1 MFRKFSS
8 DLKDMIK
15 NDFNL
20 MFIPKMDIWGGQE
33 TIRLKYAFDNARE
46 YTCSKIEHS
55 MESFDPEYYIK
66 CTKSSKAVIIEIK
79 DLGSFIF
86 TDHPHSDLF
95 LILQRDFPEVTSY
108 VFCGNTDGG
117 YFKILQNGKI
127 QRKIASF
134 LCMDGIRNYPETRGK
149 PCRYEIETGHIYKA
163 DLKARHMKDCIK
175 GFTCKEVLDLFDYY
189 VGLDRFTTGNIQRVL
204 VYSLSC

>member
-1 MFRKFSS
+1 M
-8 DLKDMIK
+8 
-15 NDFNL
+15 
-20 MFIPKMDIWGGQE
+20 
-33 TIRLKYAFDNARE
+33 
-46 YTCSKIEHS
+46 
-55 MESFDPEYYIK
+55 
-66 CTKSSKAVIIEIK
+66 
-79 DLGSFIF
+79 
-86 TDHPHSDLF
+86 
-95 LILQRDFPEVTSY
+95 TSY

-134 LCMDGIRNYPETRGK
+134 LCMDGIRNYPDTRGK

-204 VYSLSC
+204 AYFLSC